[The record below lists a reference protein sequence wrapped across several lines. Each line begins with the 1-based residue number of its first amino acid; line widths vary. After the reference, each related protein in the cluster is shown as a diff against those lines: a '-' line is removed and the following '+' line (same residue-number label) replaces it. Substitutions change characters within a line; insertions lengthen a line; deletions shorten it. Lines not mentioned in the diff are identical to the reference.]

1 MRNTI
6 QCYPQKT
13 NSSYRDFHSP
23 AQTVKIIT
31 PDIIP
36 VRAHHGRT
44 LVSLNYPQSYPQYEK
59 ENKIINQQIVSNN
72 ICIPRS
78 EKSKKLFKIFIPDIL
93 ASRDEINHIL
103 SEESKFL
110 DIETLKEGL
119 CYVKKN
125 DNEEIFYVTVS
136 DDQGYDIVV
145 HVWEVTIS
153 CLRKL
158 RDLNYEICTIIYDDG
173 ILLVFCDKILDNEK
187 YEIVQYI

>member
-13 NSSYRDFHSP
+13 NSPGRDFHSP

-44 LVSLNYPQSYPQYEK
+44 LVSLNCPSTQSHHEK
-59 ENKIINQQIVSNN
+59 KNKISNQQVISKNT
-72 ICIPRS
+72 CIPQS

-93 ASRDEINHIL
+93 ASRVEINHIL

-119 CYVKKN
+119 CCVKKIG
-125 DNEEIFYVTVS
+125 DEETFYVTVS
-136 DDQGYDIVV
+136 DDQGYDIIV
-145 HVWEVTIS
+145 HVWEATID

-158 RDLNYEICTIIYDDG
+158 RDLDYEICTIIRDDG
-173 ILLVFCDKILDNEK
+173 ICVACCDKILESEK
-187 YEIVQYI
+187 YEIVLYT